1 MDEEKFLKSIMNRFQ
16 CNKKMA
22 ETIYKAS
29 EKSGELERIKFISG
43 YDERSNKE

>member
-1 MDEEKFLKSIMNRFQ
+1 MDKKEFLKSIMNHFQ

-29 EKSGELERIKFISG
+29 EKNGKLDKIKFLTG
-43 YDERSNKE
+43 HEGSNKE

>member
-1 MDEEKFLKSIMNRFQ
+1 MDEEMFLKSIMNHFQ

-29 EKSGELERIKFISG
+29 EKTGELDKIKFLTG
-43 YDERSNKE
+43 HEGSNKE

>member
-1 MDEEKFLKSIMNRFQ
+1 MDEEKFLKSIMNHFQ

-29 EKSGELERIKFISG
+29 EKSGELEKIIFLTG
-43 YDERSNKE
+43 AERSNKE

>member
-1 MDEEKFLKSIMNRFQ
+1 MNETDFLKTIMNRFN
-16 CNKKMA
+16 CDKKMA
-22 ETIYKAS
+22 ETIYRAS